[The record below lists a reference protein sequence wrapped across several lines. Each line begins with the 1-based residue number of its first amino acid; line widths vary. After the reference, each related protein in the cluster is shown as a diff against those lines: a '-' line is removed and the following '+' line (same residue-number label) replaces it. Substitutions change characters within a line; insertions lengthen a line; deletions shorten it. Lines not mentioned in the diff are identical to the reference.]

1 MTVLYLYSDILYSF
15 KGISQ
20 LVGISNQKILFKIF
34 NLKILIS
41 NLLTLEK
48 QLRVNK

>member
-20 LVGISNQKILFKIF
+20 LVGIKQPKD
-34 NLKILIS
+34 LI
-41 NLLTLEK
+41 
-48 QLRVNK
+48 